1 MGLAPATGTAVR
13 RGLWQR
19 LKAVALTDVGVLLR
33 GLDRDALARVE
44 RVLLEADFGSE
55 AFGLVER
62 LEEVMRGGEI
72 KTEGALRAWLVEAI
86 ATQVRDAGS
95 ADALH
100 VDVDGSGPA
109 VILVLGVNG
118 VGKTTQTAKLA
129 HRLKGAGRR
138 VLLAA
143 ADTYRAGAVEQLA
156 IWADRLGVPC
166 VTGQQG
172 GDPAAVAFDAIEA
185 ATARG
190 ADVVLVDTAGR
201 LHTQGD
207 LMDELRKV
215 VRVVSKKRPGAPHE
229 ALLVLDGTVGQN
241 ALQQG
246 RAFADAVPLTGVIV
260 TKLDGTAKGGVVLG
274 IAQEVRIPV
283 RWVGLGERIEDLD
296 EFSPETFAR
305 ALFASDE
312 PA

>member
-1 MGLAPATGTAVR
+1 VK

-19 LKAVALTDVGVLLR
+19 IKAVALTDVGVLVR
-33 GLDRDALARVE
+33 GLDRDALERVE
-44 RVLLEADFGSE
+44 RVLLEADFGPATFTLIE
-55 AFGLVER
+55 D
-62 LEEVMRGGEI
+62 LEDVMRRGTV
-72 KTEGALRAWLVEAI
+72 KTEATLRQWLVEEI
-86 ATQVRDAGS
+86 AGQVRAVGVAEALRVPVDDA
-95 ADALH
+95 
-100 VDVDGSGPA
+100 GPA
-109 VILVLGVNG
+109 VILVFGVNG

-129 HRLKGAGRR
+129 RRLQREGKS

-185 ATARG
+185 AAARG

-201 LHTQGD
+201 LHTQGS

-215 VRVVSKKRPGAPHE
+215 VRVVGRRRPGAPHE

-241 ALQQG
+241 AIHQG

-260 TKLDGTAKGGVVLG
+260 TKLDGTAKGGAALAGRRELG
-274 IAQEVRIPV
+274 VPIRFVGVGEGLDDLEPFDAVRFA
-283 RWVGLGERIEDLD
+283 ERLLAD
-296 EFSPETFAR
+296 E
-305 ALFASDE
+305 
-312 PA
+312 